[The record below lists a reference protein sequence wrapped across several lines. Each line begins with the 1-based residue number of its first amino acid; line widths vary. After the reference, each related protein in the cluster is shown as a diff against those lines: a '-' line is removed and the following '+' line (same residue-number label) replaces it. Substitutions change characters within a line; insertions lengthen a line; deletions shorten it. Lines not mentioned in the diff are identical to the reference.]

1 MRISFSFLLTF
12 LRQLACERKGSLHVH
27 STSGIFFFFWYYL
40 ASSLGLFTMFSIKET
55 FPDFFLLFF
64 NFFPPSLNYGCSV
77 FQFGVK
83 IVRIFWKLL
92 LVVPKWFSWGY
103 LFSILRTAWTEQFKI
118 IFGNDSNV
126 FWSIAFIVWM
136 LLNYEIL
143 RCSIYKISDSYKI
156 YWKRKREIVHV
167 VTYIESFNEC
177 YEHRTLQN
185 KVNKCNNM
193 DFNCAV

>member
-1 MRISFSFLLTF
+1 MNGKVHCTF
-12 LRQLACERKGSLHVH
+12 TQLPG
-27 STSGIFFFFWYYL
+27 FFFWYYL
-40 ASSLGLFTMFSIKET
+40 VSSLGLFTMFSIKET

-64 NFFPPSLNYGCSV
+64 NFFSPSLNYGCSV

-83 IVRIFWKLL
+83 LVRNFRKLV
-92 LVVPKWFSWGY
+92 LVVAKWFSWGY

-136 LLNYEIL
+136 PRNYEIL
-143 RCSIYKISDSYKI
+143 RCSVYNISHSYKI

-167 VTYIESFNEC
+167 VTYILNVLMNVMNTEPYQIKLISITTWILTVQSKAN
-177 YEHRTLQN
+177 
-185 KVNKCNNM
+185 
-193 DFNCAV
+193 